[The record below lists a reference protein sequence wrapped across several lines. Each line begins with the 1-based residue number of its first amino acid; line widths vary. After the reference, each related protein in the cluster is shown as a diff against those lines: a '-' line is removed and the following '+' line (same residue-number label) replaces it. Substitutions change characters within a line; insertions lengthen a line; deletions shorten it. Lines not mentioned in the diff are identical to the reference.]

1 MSKSE
6 LSLASSNLTPA
17 DLAQYIDHTILRP
30 DATPADVSA
39 ICDEAI
45 KHNFKAVCVNPI
57 FIPRIVD
64 HLAGTGVAA
73 CSVINFPFGATSTAM
88 KVAEAEWVVAQ
99 GAIEVDMVIP
109 IGLMKSGNF
118 DAVRDDIAAVKAA
131 CGNTLL
137 KVILETA
144 LLSDDEKITACNLS
158 KEAGADFVKTSTGFA
173 GSGATVADVMLMRRT
188 VGNAM
193 GVKASGGVRTT
204 EDALRMIE
212 AGASRIGASASIS
225 IIGR

>member
-1 MSKSE
+1 MSKSAT
-6 LSLASSNLTPA
+6 SLTPS

-30 DATPADVSA
+30 DATPADISRL
-39 ICDEAI
+39 CDEAARY
-45 KHNFKAVCVNPI
+45 KFKAVCVNPI
-57 FIPRIVD
+57 FIPQIVS

-73 CSVINFPFGATSTAM
+73 CSVICFPFGATSTAM
-88 KVAEAEWVVAQ
+88 KVAEAEWVVKQ
-99 GAIEVDMVIP
+99 GAHEVDMVIP
-109 IGLMKSGNF
+109 VGLLKAGQF
-118 DAVRDDIAAVKAA
+118 DAVRDDIAAVKTA
-131 CGNTLL
+131 CGNAIL

-144 LLSDDEKITACNLS
+144 LLTDDEKVIACTLS

-173 GSGATVADVMLMRRT
+173 SSGATVADIALMRKT
-188 VGNAM
+188 VGDTM

-225 IIGR
+225 IIGQ

>member
-6 LSLASSNLTPA
+6 LSLASSNLAPA

-30 DATPADVSA
+30 DATPDDVSA
-39 ICDEAI
+39 ICDE
-45 KHNFKAVCVNPI
+45 
-57 FIPRIVD
+57 VD

-204 EDALRMIE
+204 EDALQMIE